1 MGKGI
6 FNKQSMSILRAF
18 IPPFLPQHEQIQSF
32 NFVSGPWGLA
42 QELQTGTD
50 AGVLGEASYWN
61 PLPKFKPSEV
71 GFKLTHNGLK
81 GQTMQR
87 VSRLFMDGRCIGHD
101 GIFPQIQNCRL

>member
-6 FNKQSMSILRAF
+6 FNKPSMSILRTF
-18 IPPFLPQHEQIQSF
+18 IPLFLPQHEQIQSF

-50 AGVLGEASYWN
+50 TGVLGEASYWN
-61 PLPKFKPSEV
+61 PLTKFKPSEV
-71 GFKLTHNGLK
+71 SFKLTHNGLK

-87 VSRLFMDGRCIGHD
+87 VSRLFMGGRCIVHD